1 MSERPRQLLILRH
14 AKAGGERGG
23 EDDFDRPLTSRG
35 EKDALSAGRA
45 IVARGWVPDLILCS
59 PARRTRATLELVLDV
74 LARDGDDGLVRY
86 EAALYNAA
94 LDTLLAF
101 VRDCPARVERLML
114 VGHNPALDLL
124 IEHLADAPP
133 PRKDNGKLMTTA
145 ALACLETGQSWQELG
160 EGGARL
166 VDLLRP

>member
-35 EKDALSAGRA
+35 EKDALIAGRA
-45 IVARGWVPDLILCS
+45 ILARGWVPDLVLCS
-59 PARRTRATLELVLDV
+59 PARRTRSTLELVLEV
-74 LARDGDDGLVRY
+74 LGREDDGLVRY
-86 EAALYNAA
+86 EEALYNAA
-94 LDTLLAF
+94 LETLLAF
-101 VRDCPARVERLML
+101 VRGCPAKVERLML
-114 VGHNPALDLL
+114 VGHNPALDFLVERL
-124 IEHLADAPP
+124 VDAPP

-145 ALACLETGQSWQELG
+145 ALACLETGMPWQELG

>member
-1 MSERPRQLLILRH
+1 MKEHARQLLVLRH

-23 EDDFDRPLTSRG
+23 EDDFERPLTSRG
-35 EKDALSAGRA
+35 EKDALIAGRA
-45 IVARGWVPDLILCS
+45 MLARGWVPDLVLCS
-59 PARRTRATLELVLDV
+59 PARRTRSTLDLVLEV
-74 LARDGDDGLVRY
+74 LAQGDDGLVRY
-86 EAALYNAA
+86 EDALYNAP

-101 VRDCPARVERLML
+101 VRDCPAKVERLLL
-114 VGHNPALDLL
+114 VGHNPALDFLV
-124 IEHLADAPP
+124 EGLADAPP

-145 ALACLETGQSWQELG
+145 ALACLETALPWRDLG